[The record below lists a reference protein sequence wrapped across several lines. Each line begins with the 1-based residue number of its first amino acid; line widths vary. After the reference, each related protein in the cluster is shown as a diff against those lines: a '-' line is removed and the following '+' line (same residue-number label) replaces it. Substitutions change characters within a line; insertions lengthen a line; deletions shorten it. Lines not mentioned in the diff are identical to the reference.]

1 MEGAISCLMNTK
13 EVAVAEQDKR
23 SEALGIA
30 VRMERQGME
39 LYRKASER
47 TVHPFAKKMFLSLV
61 EDEKRHEEIFQ
72 RMAEAAG
79 VRPSAVD
86 EMDKEG
92 PLERIS
98 AIFRETALQLNEE
111 LRPDDDDI
119 KVMDIAKDLERK
131 AYDFYTAAAKQMSDA
146 LEKTAFERIAAEEN
160 EHWRI
165 LDDTKLYLTNPA
177 EWHIKEERPLI
188 DGG

>member
-1 MEGAISCLMNTK
+1 M
-13 EVAVAEQDKR
+13 AEQDKR

-30 VRMERQGME
+30 IQMERQGME
-39 LYRKASER
+39 FYRKASES

-61 EDEKRHEEIFQ
+61 EDEKRHEKIFQ
-72 RMAEAAG
+72 QMAEAAG
-79 VRPSAVD
+79 VRPTALD

-92 PLERIS
+92 SLKRIS
-98 AIFRETALQLNEE
+98 AIFRETALQLKEE

-119 KVMDIAKDLERK
+119 KAIDIAKDLERK
-131 AYDFYTAAAKQMSDA
+131 AYDFYTATAKQMSDTV
-146 LEKTAFERIAAEEN
+146 ERTAFERIAAQEN
-160 EHWRI
+160 EHWRT

-177 EWHIKEERPLI
+177 EWHIEEEKPLI